1 MAKNMLKLQ
10 KEDRRLE
17 DGFLDGP
24 SPAVFEYDNELG
36 RRVYVPTYGVIIE
49 NIDGQPYVGIANING
64 TRYYRIEDPKDVT
77 VDEAKG
83 EITFSSYGKIY
94 RIRAFQ
100 DSDGLWASRLQT
112 FVPAQALEERFMA
125 EVTTAFSPNAPADDE
140 NLYAA
145 VDGDTDEVKYLVYST
160 ESGMYTRSNRGW
172 FKVPKDDESL
182 DDLEVYEVSPKFIKI
197 YDMAEGN
204 DDQLLA
210 DDVREYE
217 VDFRGALTAA
227 GLVADADYG
236 DECPP
241 ATLDI
246 ELNLKNRQNAIDKIG
261 YGPLNPNEP
270 NEEFWQTKAERW
282 SVTPDEAK
290 KSLCGNCVMFIRT
303 PKVLDCIAQGLE
315 AGDSGSQDAWDAI
328 DKAELGYCEALDFK
342 CAASRTCDAWVVGGP
357 ITEEKEEDNA

>member
-1 MAKNMLKLQ
+1 MLKLQ
-10 KEDRRLE
+10 EESRRLE

-24 SPAVFEYDNELG
+24 SPAIMQYKNELD
-36 RRVYVPTYGVIIE
+36 RVIYVPTYGVKIE
-49 NIDGQPYVGIANING
+49 TLDDQPYVAIASVNG
-64 TRYYRIEDPKDVT
+64 ARYYRIEDPKDVT
-77 VDEAKG
+77 VDETKG
-83 EITFSSYGKIY
+83 QITFSSYGTIY
-94 RIRAFQ
+94 TIRAFQ
-100 DSDGLWASRLQT
+100 DTDGLWASRLRAA
-112 FVPAQALEERFMA
+112 VPSQALEELFMA
-125 EVTTAFSPNAPADDE
+125 EVTTAFSPNAPANDE

-172 FKVPKDDESL
+172 FKVPKDDETL
-182 DDLEVYEVSPKFIKI
+182 DDLEVYEVSPKFIRI

-204 DDQLLA
+204 EEQLLA

-227 GLVADADYG
+227 ALVADADYG
-236 DECPP
+236 DACPP

-246 ELNLKNRQNAIDKIG
+246 ELNLKNRQYAIEKIG

-270 NEEFWQTKAERW
+270 NEEFWQKKAERW
-282 SVTPDEAK
+282 SVAPDDAK

-303 PKVLDCIAQGLE
+303 PKMLDCIAQGLE
-315 AGDSGSQDAWDAI
+315 AGDSASSDAWDAI
-328 DKAELGYCEALDFK
+328 DKAELGYCEGLDFK

-357 ITEEKEEDNA
+357 ITEEKEDDNA